1 MTHLSD
7 IDSRF
12 DRFLFAQLYE
22 DRETSLS
29 VVSALARLDI
39 DAWQEAADLVELPR
53 DTAINSLAS
62 KIWKTDSARWS
73 PLAASMLA
81 ADLVDLLP
89 SHSPSRAKPLSI
101 ENTNGRLLMWLAYG
115 VLWGSIAISGSSS
128 LQLSAASDAKSPAA
142 VQQVTV
148 PQSSSLRGAN

>member
-39 DAWQEAADLVELPR
+39 DAWQEAADLDGLPR

-81 ADLVDLLP
+81 ADLVDLLLGEGDA
-89 SHSPSRAKPLSI
+89 HSLS
-101 ENTNGRLLMWLAYG
+101 
-115 VLWGSIAISGSSS
+115 
-128 LQLSAASDAKSPAA
+128 
-142 VQQVTV
+142 
-148 PQSSSLRGAN
+148 

>member
-29 VVSALARLDI
+29 VLSALARLDI
-39 DAWQEAADLVELPR
+39 DAWQEAADLDGLPR

-62 KIWKTDSARWS
+62 KIWKTDSVRWP

-89 SHSPSRAKPLSI
+89 SHAPSRVKPRSI
-101 ENTNGRLLMWLAYG
+101 ESANGRLLMWLAYG

-128 LQLSAASDAKSPAA
+128 LQLSAASDARSPA
-142 VQQVTV
+142 VHQVTA
-148 PQSSSLRGAN
+148 PQPSSWGGAD

>member
-29 VVSALARLDI
+29 VVSVLARLDI
-39 DAWQEAADLVELPR
+39 DAWQEAADLDGLPR

-62 KIWKTDSARWS
+62 KIWKTDSVRWP

-89 SHSPSRAKPLSI
+89 SHAPRRVKPLPV

-115 VLWGSIAISGSSS
+115 ILWGSIAISGSSS
-128 LQLSAASDAKSPAA
+128 LQLSAASDARNAA
-142 VQQVTV
+142 VHQVTV
-148 PQSSSLRGAN
+148 PQSSSWKGTD

>member
-12 DRFLFAQLYE
+12 DSFLFAQLYE

-29 VVSALARLDI
+29 VLSALARLDI
-39 DAWQEAADLVELPR
+39 DAWQEAADLDGLPR

-62 KIWKTDSARWS
+62 KIWKTDSVRWS

-81 ADLVDLLP
+81 ANLVDLLP
-89 SHSPSRAKPLSI
+89 SHAPCRVKPRSVDY
-101 ENTNGRLLMWLAYG
+101 TNGKFLMWLAYG
-115 VLWGSIAISGSSS
+115 ILWGSIAISGSSS
-128 LQLSAASDAKSPAA
+128 LQLSAASDTKSPAA
-142 VQQVTV
+142 QHLTV
-148 PQSSSLRGAN
+148 PQAPSSGSID